1 MCFMPKIPKPP
12 ALPEAPG
19 RDTEAARAA
28 RARAEAEARRRRGRG
43 ATILTSALGDPGF
56 GGNIARTTLGGS

>member
-12 ALPEAPG
+12 AVPAMPG
-19 RDTEAARAA
+19 RNNDAARAA
-28 RARAEAEARRRRGRG
+28 RVRAEEQARRRAGRR

-56 GGNIARTTLGGS
+56 GRNIARTTLGGF